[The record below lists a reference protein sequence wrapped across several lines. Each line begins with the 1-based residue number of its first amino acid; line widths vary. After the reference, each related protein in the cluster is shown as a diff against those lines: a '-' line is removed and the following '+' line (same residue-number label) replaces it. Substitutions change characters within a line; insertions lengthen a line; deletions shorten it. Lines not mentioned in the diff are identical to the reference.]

1 MNRSQTFISHSHR
14 DKEFAQLLAER
25 LRELDLS
32 AWLDSEKIHV
42 GDDIL
47 EHVGRGL
54 ATTDLLIFIISEA
67 SLQSEWCK
75 RELNFVANRE
85 ITEKK
90 ILIVPIVIDDTPITD
105 LPWHLQGRSVAHVSA
120 DAKGADSAAE
130 SVLEILKLRYGQFDV
145 SKAERTDFRQDPN
158 IDKLIASVSLG
169 DIQAAQVAAVE
180 ILRKTD
186 TLGRNP
192 TFDKLLTYVDS
203 HGDIFW
209 SAMATIESCVSLA
222 PRLVDYSVL
231 RKMASHKDFSV
242 RSTAASI
249 CMDLANFAPDQ
260 VPVDILLKLSV
271 FNEDWYVQAPANAA
285 LKTLVRSMPGVLR
298 IFFSRLVS
306 DDPEECAHSAAA
318 LRDIASEE
326 PELLDRAELA
336 QHLTRV
342 RQVGN
347 REAVEYLEAAIEEVR
362 NSKAAKYYKY
372 GL

>member
-1 MNRSQTFISHSHR
+1 
-14 DKEFAQLLAER
+14 
-25 LRELDLS
+25 
-32 AWLDSEKIHV
+32 
-42 GDDIL
+42 
-47 EHVGRGL
+47 
-54 ATTDLLIFIISEA
+54 
-67 SLQSEWCK
+67 
-75 RELNFVANRE
+75 
-85 ITEKK
+85 
-90 ILIVPIVIDDTPITD
+90 
-105 LPWHLQGRSVAHVSA
+105 
-120 DAKGADSAAE
+120 
-130 SVLEILKLRYGQFDV
+130 
-145 SKAERTDFRQDPN
+145 
-158 IDKLIASVSLG
+158 
-169 DIQAAQVAAVE
+169 
-180 ILRKTD
+180 
-186 TLGRNP
+186 
-192 TFDKLLTYVDS
+192 
-203 HGDIFW
+203 
-209 SAMATIESCVSLA
+209 
-222 PRLVDYSVL
+222 
-231 RKMASHKDFSV
+231 
-242 RSTAASI
+242 
-249 CMDLANFAPDQ
+249 MDLANFAPDQ